1 MHSVPARV
9 SSNSRS
15 DLCLPDSLRNL
26 RRSPLQPLRYEYDG
40 HCGAA
45 SHETHNVVPDVVLYL
60 PGPQQELAVDYSMRV
75 PAGGGKL
82 AKTHRFK
89 FSQIVGL
96 KSVHTMLHYAVSAS
110 QSLGCKQR
118 GRQCQSIA
126 KTQRAD
132 LRSKIPRVGVGGGGG
147 VKLEQRS

>member
-1 MHSVPARV
+1 
-9 SSNSRS
+9 
-15 DLCLPDSLRNL
+15 
-26 RRSPLQPLRYEYDG
+26 
-40 HCGAA
+40 
-45 SHETHNVVPDVVLYL
+45 
-60 PGPQQELAVDYSMRV
+60 
-75 PAGGGKL
+75 L

-147 VKLEQRS
+147 SQVGAAIVAVRVKAWGVQCVLLTAAWMPKVGVSFKII